1 MRKPFETDHFET
13 EKAEY
18 LDEGKRLILTKE
30 APQEIFRKTPL
41 LMMKLIALAA
51 ETDFDLHQPVH
62 EAMVADSGLLQDADK
77 AQIRDLFGRIITAEY
92 AGKGLRMLAGCELM
106 PQIVGDPALKMSR
119 RQLELFSGLTEGID
133 RTKPVLER
141 RLGLFYQCF
150 EKKGEAAVDFL
161 PYDSHI
167 RQHLM
172 DALHLMERI
181 FFMANKI
188 ELKQFLVEYGM
199 ERYEYVDNL
208 AKAQL
213 IVYGQGEVKI
223 KNRYYMMKDIVENGE
238 PIFVEDL
245 AVDAEDLIEENIADA
260 QQAEQILLMLTDIVH
275 RRPGFNTRNTLLE
288 HARKFARS
296 RIKATFRRVKWIK

>member
-1 MRKPFETDHFET
+1 MIKPFETDNFET
-13 EKAEY
+13 ERAEY
-18 LDEGKRLILTKE
+18 LDRGKRMVLTKE
-30 APQEIFRKTPL
+30 APEALFRREPM
-41 LMMKLIALAA
+41 LMLELIALAA

-62 EAMVADSGLLQDADK
+62 EAMVADSSLLQDADK
-77 AQIRDLFGRIITAEY
+77 AQIRDLFGKIITSEY
-92 AGKGLRMLAGCELM
+92 AGKGLRMLAGCELI
-106 PQIVGDPALKMSR
+106 PQIVGEPALKMSR
-119 RQLELFSGLTEGID
+119 RQLELFSELTEGID
-133 RTKPVLER
+133 RTKPVLNR

-161 PYDSHI
+161 PYDSRT
-167 RQHLM
+167 RQHLI

-199 ERYEYVDNL
+199 ERYEYIDNL

-238 PIFVEDL
+238 PVFVEDL
-245 AVDAEDLIEENIADA
+245 AIDAEDLIEENIADA
-260 QQAEQILLMLTDIVH
+260 QQAEQILLMLTDVVH
-275 RRPGFNTRNTLLE
+275 RKPGFNTRKTLLE
-288 HARKFARS
+288 HARKFAGS
-296 RIKATFRRVKWIK
+296 RMKATFRRVKWIK